1 MAEATKKKGVFAKIS
16 SFFRS
21 CIGEIKKITWPTVA
35 NTTKNFGV
43 VVLVIIIAGLF
54 IYGLD
59 RGLYALLHLVMNTGA
74 A

>member
-1 MAEATKKKGVFAKIS
+1 MAEATKKKGIFARIS

-21 CIGEIKKITWPTVA
+21 CVGEIKKITWPTAA

-43 VVLVIIIAGLF
+43 VVLVILVAGLL

-59 RGLYALLHLVMNTGA
+59 RGLYALLHLVMNTGVQ
-74 A
+74 

>member
-1 MAEATKKKGVFAKIS
+1 MAEATKKKGVFARMS

-35 NTTKNFGV
+35 TTTKNFGV
-43 VVLVIIIAGLF
+43 VIIVIAIAGLF

-59 RGLYALLHLVMNTGA
+59 RGLYALLHLVMNTGTM
-74 A
+74 